1 MTVPYVA
8 ESRESRVVP
17 CRQQAAARRRRG
29 AAAAEFA
36 VVLPVFLLVTFGIL
50 EFGRMIM
57 VQQVL
62 TNASREGARLA
73 CIEGTSV
80 SDVQTAVN
88 QFLTNASVS
97 GVSVAVS
104 PDPLTSAGP
113 GSQVSCTTTVPFN
126 QVSWISSSWFA
137 TNVTLTASSVM
148 RREGIP

>member
-1 MTVPYVA
+1 MGGHLRRL
-8 ESRESRVVP
+8 SS
-17 CRQQAAARRRRG
+17 RRRRG

-62 TNASREGARLA
+62 TNGAREGARLA
-73 CIEGTSV
+73 CIDGSSV
-80 SDVQTAVN
+80 TDVETTMN
-88 QFLTNASVS
+88 QYFTNASIAGVTVS
-97 GVSVAVS
+97 IT
-104 PDPLTSAGP
+104 PDPLSNASP
-113 GSQVSCTTTVPFN
+113 GSQITVNASVPFS

-137 TNVTLTASSVM
+137 TNVTLNASCLM